1 METLIALIVT
11 LIVVLLLLWCVQK
24 LIAAFGAPEPVGTVL
39 YVLIVLV
46 AVLWIVRRFGVLL

>member
-1 METLIALIVT
+1 METLVVLVAMLA
-11 LIVVLLLLWCVQK
+11 VVLLLLWCVQR
-24 LIAAFGAPEPVGTVL
+24 LLAAFGAPEPVATVL